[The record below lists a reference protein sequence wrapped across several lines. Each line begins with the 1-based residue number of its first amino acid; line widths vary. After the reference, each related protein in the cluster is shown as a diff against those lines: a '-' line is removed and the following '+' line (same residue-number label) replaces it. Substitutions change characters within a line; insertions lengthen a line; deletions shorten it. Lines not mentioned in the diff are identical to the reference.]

1 MIDNNNIL
9 KILLEAD
16 ADPNDPEKQPNEK
29 PKKPEGF
36 EEDPMG
42 FIIRKYHGLRE
53 TLVELM
59 SNDFKQYLTAIFV
72 IAPKPTTFKIVLHN
86 GQFFFIKYMGKNIY
100 EANIAGKRYYLN
112 NIGIKERAMEAIARL
127 LKFGNPLKS
136 KGPEGAEQG
145 TRPETGG
152 GSTGGG
158 GGFGGGAE
166 TTETGGE
173 EGTETTETGEET
185 APESEES
192 LKESALK
199 INMLKN
205 LLLITN
211 EEFSVN
217 DQEMIR
223 VLVKEVNL
231 PSKPKT
237 NQMKKNTEKTVT
249 LYKAIQKAISDDG
262 FKVST
267 ENKGNRGPVLRADF
281 KTSTDTK
288 SVIEKTLSKL
298 LPKGTFKITEFQKNQ
313 GESKSSTYPTYKIE
327 LVKDINNYKK
337 GESIFVVSTMKE
349 GASTKGKALTP
360 NKLGVTSKSFKRAAT
375 LATTIKNNIPSVTN
389 NPKLIELLDSL
400 VDDVLAKSPKG
411 RFKDVSEIT
420 KYNEPIQ
427 LSERTKKAI
436 SQVSSQDLGMIGSDF
451 GECLGAIVLLNS
463 VKDSG
468 SGLIFPA
475 DEANPLA
482 DFILDGYNVSS
493 KYNKGGAATITDTI
507 KNLKKDQL
515 TTPGQKKL
523 YKIFQTI
530 LSFDAIQGPIEVAK
544 MIKSEGLEHLAGLE
558 KLSQIVKIPAQDINH
573 GNLNVYMQN
582 LLKSATTDQQKEGII
597 KNKFGSFFKLI
608 QKSPNF
614 PLKWRDLSP
623 QRYFGIVTAPLAN
636 YVAAYLNSDKVYKKA
651 LTDIMSKSEVKQ
663 LYLTMNVKQN
673 TANFNL
679 KSFSSSQFEFDSA
692 LSAYKPSNKKLA
704 FRIL

>member
-217 DQEMIR
+217 DQEMIK

-249 LYKAIQKAISDDG
+249 LYKAIQKAISDAG

-267 ENKGNRGPVLRADF
+267 ENKGNRGPVLRTDF
-281 KTSTDTK
+281 KTSSDTQ

-313 GESKSSTYPTYKIE
+313 GESKSGTYPTYKIE
-327 LVKDINNYKK
+327 LIKDADNYKK
-337 GESIFVVSTMKE
+337 GESVFVISTMKE

-360 NKLGVTSKSFKRAAT
+360 NKLGLTSKSFKRAST
-375 LATTIKNNIPSVTN
+375 LAATIKNNIPSVTS
-389 NPKLIELLDSL
+389 NPKLVELLDSL

-411 RFKDVSEIT
+411 RFRDVSEIT

-463 VKDSG
+463 VKDPG
-468 SGLIFPA
+468 TGLSFPA

-493 KYNKGGAATITDTI
+493 KYNKGAAATITDTI

-515 TTPGQKKL
+515 TTLGQKKL

-530 LSFDAIQGPIEVAK
+530 FYNDAIQGPIEVAK
-544 MIKSEGLEHLAGLE
+544 MLNLDGLE
-558 KLSQIVKIPAQDINH
+558 KLSQIVKIPAQDIDRD
-573 GNLNVYMQN
+573 NLNIYVQK
-582 LLKSATTDQQKEGII
+582 LLKSATTDQQKEDII
-597 KNKFGSFFKLI
+597 KKKFGSFFKLI

-623 QRYFGIVTAPLAN
+623 KKYFGILTAPLAN

-692 LSAYKPSNKKLA
+692 LSAYNPGVKKLA